1 MSSTTIPGG
10 SHTASDTRL
19 RRSLSVWQLYFIMC
33 SALIGSGWLFASL
46 GAASTAGPSAI
57 VSWIIASVLI
67 VIIALSFSE
76 MAGILPRTGAAVR
89 YPHFTHGGFV
99 GGIIGWCYLLWAL
112 AVPSL
117 EAEAVVTY
125 ASDYL
130 PGLIR
135 VSGGANVLTGTGV
148 AMAVGLMLIFAIIN
162 YFGVLL
168 VGRLS
173 TYITLWKMIVPTLT
187 FIFLFF
193 FNMHAGNFLSYGGF
207 TPTGSSSILGTIV
220 TSGITFSLIAP
231 LAGIEFGGESRN
243 PQRDLPVATIAA
255 MVTAAVIYIL
265 LQASFVGAIN
275 WHAMG
280 VHPGDWAALKT
291 SSWSGAPF
299 AKALQS
305 SSVGFVGA
313 YSIVLL
319 IDAYVSPGATG
330 LVYQGIGA
338 RTIYGLSTMAYLPDI
353 FQRLNRSRIPWIG
366 LLAAFIVG
374 CVLFAPFPSWYSIVS
389 VASSTIA
396 VVLVM
401 SGIGLRVL
409 RRTAPDLPRLYRLGF
424 ASVMAPAAT
433 ASAVVLVYWAGYA
446 TVVVVVSAAL
456 FVLPA
461 WSAIFAPAKGWMNQ
475 GVGIVLGALYLATWI
490 ATQVWGGWF
499 LAPATK
505 PLADH
510 PPFGLFMG
518 AMAVTVVIFMVLC
531 YFLST
536 PRGRTEVWRSA
547 WLPFFILG
555 VMPISFFGAY
565 GPLPHPWL
573 PYPWDTLTAIVLGVI
588 VYFWGS
594 ASGFLTELVEEVNQ
608 RGSGVVTDA
617 DEQAVVGPAATE
629 PAPAGGGGGGAGG

>member
-1 MSSTTIPGG
+1 MGTSTIPGG
-10 SHTASDTRL
+10 SHTRSDTRL

-57 VSWIIASVLI
+57 VSWIIASILI

-135 VSGGANVLTGTGV
+135 VTGGANVLTATGIGF
-148 AMAVGLMLIFAIIN
+148 AVVLMIVFAVIN

-173 TYITLWKMIVPTLT
+173 TYITLWKMIVPALT
-187 FIFLFF
+187 FIFLFA
-193 FNMHAGNFLSYGGF
+193 FNMHAGNYLSYGGF
-207 TPTGSSSILGTIV
+207 TPTGNASILSTIV

-243 PQRDLPVATIAA
+243 PQRDVPVATIAA
-255 MVTAAVIYIL
+255 MLTAAIIYIL
-265 LQASFVGAIN
+265 LQASFIGAIN

-280 VHPGDWAALKT
+280 VHPGDWAGLKT
-291 SSWSGAPF
+291 GSWSGAPF

-330 LVYQGIGA
+330 FVYQGIGA
-338 RTIYGLSTMAYLPDI
+338 RTVYGLSTMAYLPDV
-353 FQRLNRSRIPWIG
+353 FQRLNRHRIPWVG
-366 LLAAFIVG
+366 LLLAFIVG
-374 CVLFAPFPSWYSIVS
+374 CFLFAPFPSWYSIVS

-409 RRTAPDLPRLYRLGF
+409 RRTAPDLPRLYRLF
-424 ASVMAPAAT
+424 LAPVMAPAAT
-433 ASAVVLVYWAGYA
+433 ASAVILVYWAGYA
-446 TVVVVVSAAL
+446 TLVVVVSAAL

-461 WSAIFAPAKGWMNQ
+461 WSALFAPAKGWMNQ
-475 GVGIVLGALYLATWI
+475 GVGIVLGALYLAAWI
-490 ATQVWGGWF
+490 AIQVWGGWF
-499 LAPATK
+499 LAPATR
-505 PLADH
+505 PLSDH

-518 AMAVTVVIFMVLC
+518 AMAVTVAAFMVLC
-531 YFLST
+531 HFLST
-536 PRGRTEVWRSA
+536 ARGRTEIWRSA

-555 VMPISFFGAY
+555 VVPISFYGAY
-565 GPLPHPWL
+565 GPLPKPWL
-573 PYPWDTLTAIVLGVI
+573 PYPLDTLTAIVLGLI
-588 VYFWGS
+588 VYYWGS
-594 ASGFLTELVEEVNQ
+594 ASGFLTELVQEVNE
-608 RGSGVVTDA
+608 RGTGVVTDA
-617 DEQAVVGPAATE
+617 DEDELAARVATGQAPT
-629 PAPAGGGGGGAGG
+629 PGGAGGA